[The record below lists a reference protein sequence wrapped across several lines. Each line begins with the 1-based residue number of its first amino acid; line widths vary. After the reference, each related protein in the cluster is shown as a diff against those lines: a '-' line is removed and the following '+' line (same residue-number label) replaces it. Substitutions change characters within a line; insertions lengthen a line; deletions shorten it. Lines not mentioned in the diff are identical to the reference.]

1 MVNPR
6 ARRTSIGSMLN
17 AKFSRPQLKAEA
29 ATLPPRRP
37 PTRDRLRRNPVKR
50 QGSPDREK
58 ARPAPHSSMRASS
71 RGTRD
76 DDDAISGRGSPAP
89 PFFVETNR
97 GRFSGAATARQ
108 IEPGLQPQSP
118 KNGSF
123 SNVRRRLSAI
133 LLRNCPNLESRD

>member
-1 MVNPR
+1 MDMHATGGR
-6 ARRTSIGSMLN
+6 RRTGNIGENQSIVQTGGCR
-17 AKFSRPQLKAEA
+17 KKSRFHG
-29 ATLPPRRP
+29 RDP

-89 PFFVETNR
+89 PLFVETTEADFQAPTIWSTRLLKPPNE
-97 GRFSGAATARQ
+97 GAS
-108 IEPGLQPQSP
+108 LS
-118 KNGSF
+118 
-123 SNVRRRLSAI
+123 VRAKK
-133 LLRNCPNLESRD
+133 